1 MNYYFHII
9 KQPPRSMFLAL
20 KGTKSLYLFRHVFPL
35 NRCVRLKQLNTQ
47 YRKSSNLPVQT
58 EHFKHDNGN
67 GIKEFTYKPFLLA
80 LALFLTSN
88 NSDFMKDQDQLFS
101 AILNRNA
108 ALTKSLLSQG
118 TDVNIRHKL
127 GWTPLLAAV
136 ATGNVELVRI
146 LLKAGA
152 DINAQDEFS
161 SAQRVAKKTGLSV
174 KQVWD
179 QRDSQFSNR
188 LDHSSEFSGFS
199 ALHYSV
205 LLADSRITELLL
217 AKGANAA
224 MESHAGYTA
233 RQLTNEP
240 YYRKL
245 LERAEGKSRE
255 RERERERE
263 EKLRFPLEL
272 RFQESIIGQEGPI
285 LAVSSAIRRKENGW
299 GDDEHPLVFLFIGSS
314 GIGKTELAKQLAKY
328 IHGKNPKGFIRLDMS
343 EYQQKHEV
351 AKFIGAP
358 PGYIGF
364 DSGGQVTD
372 KLRECPNAVVL
383 FDEVEKAH
391 PDVLTI
397 MLQLFDEG
405 RLTDGLGKT
414 VECKDAIFVMTS
426 NLASRE
432 IAEHAVKLRQDVK
445 LVKEERR
452 ERELSRIE
460 EHIVVSRE
468 FKRKVVEPI
477 LKKTFLRDEFLG
489 RINEILYFLPFTRWE
504 LNQLVLKEM
513 EFWKQKA
520 YSRHKMT
527 LTWERDVID
536 LLADAYDIKYG
547 ARSIK
552 FEVERSVV
560 SQLALAHERRL
571 IQSGDEVNVRVVP
584 VKGGSVVQLQRMEGN
599 RYTDIELTPVIL

>member
-1 MNYYFHII
+1 M
-9 KQPPRSMFLAL
+9 
-20 KGTKSLYLFRHVFPL
+20 YLLRNIFPL
-35 NRCVRLKQLNTQ
+35 RRLVRFKQHRELSLLPAQTGH
-47 YRKSSNLPVQT
+47 SN
-58 EHFKHDNGN
+58 HDNGN
-67 GIKEFTYKPFLLA
+67 GTNESTYKPLLFA

-88 NSDFMKDQDQLFS
+88 NSDYLKDQDQLFS
-101 AILNRNA
+101 AILNKNV

-118 TDVNIRHKL
+118 ADVNIRHKM
-127 GWTPLLAAV
+127 GWTPLHTAV
-136 ATGNVELVRI
+136 ASGSVELVRI

-152 DINAQDEFS
+152 DINAQEEFS
-161 SAQRVAKKTGLSV
+161 SAQRVAKKTGLSL

-188 LDHSSEFSGFS
+188 LDHSSDFNGFS

-205 LLADSRITELLL
+205 LLADSRMTDLLL
-217 AKGANAA
+217 AKDINASL
-224 MESHAGYTA
+224 ESNTGYTA
-233 RQLTNEP
+233 KQLTNEP
-240 YYRKL
+240 RYRAQ

-255 RERERERE
+255 REKERERE
-263 EKLRFPLEL
+263 EKLKFPLEK

-285 LAVSSAIRRKENGW
+285 LAVSAAIRRKENGW

-372 KLRECPNAVVL
+372 KLKECPSAVVL

-391 PDVLTI
+391 PDVPTI

-414 VECKDAIFVMTS
+414 VECKEAIFVMTS

-445 LVKEERR
+445 LAKEERR
-452 ERELSRIE
+452 ERELSKLE

-489 RINEILYFLPFTRWE
+489 RINEILYFLPFTRSE

-520 YSRHKMT
+520 YLRHKMT
-527 LTWERDVID
+527 LTWDREVIH
-536 LLADAYDIKYG
+536 LLADAYNIKYG

-552 FEVERSVV
+552 YEVERSVV
-560 SQLALAHERRL
+560 SQLAMAHERRL
-571 IQSGDEVNVRVVP
+571 IQAGDEVKVQVVT
-584 VKGGSVVQLQRMEGN
+584 VQGWSVVQLQRLEGN
-599 RYTDIELTPVIL
+599 IYTGIELTPVIL

>member
-1 MNYYFHII
+1 
-9 KQPPRSMFLAL
+9 MFLAL
-20 KGTKSLYLFRHVFPL
+20 RGTKSLYLFRHVVFPL
-35 NRCVRLKQLNTQ
+35 KRYTRLKQLNAK
-47 YRKSSNLPVQT
+47 YRKFSTLPVQA
-58 EHFKHDNGN
+58 EQYRHNNGN
-67 GIKEFTYKPFLLA
+67 GIEEFTYEPFLFA

-88 NSDFMKDQDQLFS
+88 TSDFLKDQDQLFS

-108 ALTKSLLSQG
+108 ALIKSLLSQG
-118 TDVNIRHKL
+118 ADVNIRHKL
-127 GWTPLLAAV
+127 GWTPLHAAV
-136 ATGNVELVRI
+136 ATGSVELVRI

-152 DINAQDEFS
+152 DVNAQDEFS
-161 SAQRVAKKTGLSV
+161 SAQRVAKKTGLAV

-179 QRDSQFSNR
+179 QRDSQFSNK
-188 LDHSSEFSGFS
+188 LDHGSEFSGFS

-205 LLADSRITELLL
+205 LLADSRMTDLLL
-217 AKGANAA
+217 AQGISATI
-224 MESHAGYTA
+224 ETHAGYTA
-233 RQLTNEP
+233 KELTNEP
-240 YYRKL
+240 KYRRL
-245 LERAEGKSRE
+245 LEKAEEKSRV

-263 EKLRFPLEL
+263 EKLKFPLEL

-285 LAVSSAIRRKENGW
+285 LAVSAAIRRKENGW

-328 IHGKNPKGFIRLDMS
+328 MHGKNPKGFIRLDMS

-351 AKFIGAP
+351 SKFIGAP

-445 LVKEERR
+445 QAKEERR
-452 ERELSRIE
+452 ERDLTKIE

-477 LKKTFLRDEFLG
+477 LKRTFLRDEFLG
-489 RINEILYFLPFTRWE
+489 RINEILYFLPFTRSE
-504 LNQLVLKEM
+504 LNQLVFKEM

-520 YSRHKMT
+520 YERHKMT
-527 LTWERDVID
+527 LTWERAVID
-536 LLADAYDIKYG
+536 LLADAYNIKYG

-552 FEVERSVV
+552 YEVERSVV
-560 SQLALAHERRL
+560 SQLAMAHERRL
-571 IQSGDEVNVRVVP
+571 IQTGDEVNVRVVA
-584 VKGGSVVQLQRMEGN
+584 VKGGSVVQLQRLEGN